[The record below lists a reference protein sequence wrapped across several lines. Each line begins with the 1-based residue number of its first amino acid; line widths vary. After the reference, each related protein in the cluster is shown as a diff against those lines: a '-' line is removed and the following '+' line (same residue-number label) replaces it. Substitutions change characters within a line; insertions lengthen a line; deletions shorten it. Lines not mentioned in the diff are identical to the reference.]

1 MSSTFAILFYLAGLI
16 LVCGIVWKVF
26 SYTRIPVRYLL
37 PIAPA
42 PQSYGGVALRILR
55 EVLFFESLFR
65 ANKWTWLFG
74 WIFHYAL
81 LVVLL
86 RHLFFVTWS
95 LEPWVVILFFPGDI
109 AAWLMIGSLLGLLG
123 RRVFVDRV
131 RYISTLSDYAM
142 LILIL
147 LIGLTGMAL
156 RYKVPVDIMATRE
169 FMLGLMMLDLADL
182 PRNGVLYLHLASVA
196 VLVIVFPFSK
206 LIHFPGYFFSP
217 SHNQKYPSAKMKDL
231 SK

>member
-1 MSSTFAILFYLAGLI
+1 MSATFAILFYLAGLI
-16 LVCGIVWKVF
+16 LVCGIVWKVL
-26 SYTRIPVRYLL
+26 SYARIPVRYLL

-42 PQSYGGVALRILR
+42 PQSYGGIAIRILR
-55 EVLFFESLFR
+55 ETLLFESLFK
-65 ANKWTWLFG
+65 ANKWTWFFG

-95 LEPWVVILFFPGDI
+95 LEPWVIMLFFPGDI

-123 RRVFVDRV
+123 RRIFVDRV
-131 RYISTLSDYAM
+131 RYISTASDYTM

-147 LIGLTGMAL
+147 LIGITGMAL

-169 FMLGLMMLDLADL
+169 FMLGMIKFDLADL
-182 PRNGVLYLHLASVA
+182 PRNGVLYLHLASVV
-196 VLVIVFPFSK
+196 VLVIIFPFSK
-206 LIHFPGYFFSP
+206 LIHFPGNFFSP
-217 SHNQKYPSAKMKDL
+217 SHNQKYPTAKMKNL
-231 SK
+231 SE

>member
-1 MSSTFAILFYLAGLI
+1 ML
-16 LVCGIVWKVF
+16 
-26 SYTRIPVRYLL
+26 SYARIPVRYLL
-37 PIAPA
+37 PVAPA

-55 EVLFFESLFR
+55 EALFFESLFR
-65 ANKWTWLFG
+65 ANKWTWFFG

-95 LEPWVVILFFPGDI
+95 LEPWVIMLFFPGDV

-123 RRVFVDRV
+123 RRIFVDRV
-131 RYISTLSDYAM
+131 RYISTISDYAM

-147 LIGLTGMAL
+147 LIGITGLAL
-156 RYKVPVDIMATRE
+156 RYEVPVDIMATRE
-169 FMLGLMMLDLADL
+169 FMLGLMKLDLADL
-182 PRNGVLYLHLASVA
+182 PRNGVLYLHLASVL

-217 SHNQKYPSAKMKDL
+217 SHTQKYPTTKMKDL
-231 SK
+231 GR

>member
-1 MSSTFAILFYLAGLI
+1 MSYA
-16 LVCGIVWKVF
+16 
-26 SYTRIPVRYLL
+26 RIPVRYLL

-42 PQSYGGVALRILR
+42 PQSSGGVALRILR
-55 EVLFFESLFR
+55 EALFFESLFK

-95 LEPWVVILFFPGDI
+95 IEPWVVMLFFPGDV

-123 RRVFVDRV
+123 RRIFVDRV
-131 RYISTLSDYAM
+131 RYISTVSDYAM

-147 LIGLTGMAL
+147 LIGITGVVL
-156 RYKVPVDIMATRE
+156 RYRVPVDIMATRE
-169 FMLGLMMLDLADL
+169 FTLGLMKFDLTDL
-182 PRNGVLYLHLASVA
+182 PRNVVLYLHLASVVA
-196 VLVIVFPFSK
+196 LVAVFPFSK

-217 SHNQKYPSAKMKDL
+217 SHNQKYPTAKMKDL
-231 SK
+231 SR